1 MKEFQDVRCNE
12 TRRDQFLLLFVP
24 GILEAA
30 DERAGDPVD
39 ERLGHRILRGVVVE
53 GQRDTLWH
61 GYERD
66 DLNAVLMYLNTAIR
80 ILCMIHLERF
90 RTKASVSRSSNLQG
104 VPRWRRYHGGRRA
117 LYATQHRS
125 SITRLIEYKVL
136 IASCDTFDCC
146 YVC

>member
-1 MKEFQDVRCNE
+1 MRCNK
-12 TRRDQFLLLFVP
+12 TRRYQFLLLFRS

-39 ERLGHRILRGVVVE
+39 ERLSHRILRGIVVE

-66 DLNAVLMYLNTAIR
+66 DLNTVLMYRNTAIR
-80 ILCMIHLERF
+80 ILRMIHLERF
-90 RTKASVSRSSNLQG
+90 RTKASVSSGSNLQC
-104 VPRWRRYHGGRRA
+104 VPRWRRYHRGRRA
-117 LYATQHRS
+117 FYANEHRS
-125 SITRLIEYKVL
+125 SITRLIEHNVF
-136 IASCDTFDCC
+136 IASCDTFECC